1 MAYEV
6 EKHFLLQNGA
16 RVPFQQTPNGAK
28 IFTPRFLVIHY
39 TAGRNFESTVSW
51 FKNPA
56 AKASAHLVLGRAG
69 EIMQMQA
76 FNKICWHAGLS
87 KWKNFRGLNNY
98 AIGIE
103 VDNAGLLQKNEK
115 GIWRSWFGEAY
126 APEDVLVAKHRLG
139 GDAHGWHVY
148 TQKQI
153 DMVFE
158 IALGLHAH
166 YKFDDILGHEDISW
180 PRKTDPGPAFP
191 LQSLKA
197 KVLGRA

>member
-1 MAYEV
+1 MGYEINN
-6 EKHFLLQNGA
+6 HFLSQNGA
-16 RVPFQQTPNGAK
+16 RVPFSQTPNGGK
-28 IFTPRFLVIHY
+28 IFMPRFAVIHY
-39 TAGRNFESTVSW
+39 TAGRTLQSSVSW

-56 AKASAHLVLGRAG
+56 AKASAHLVIGRAG

-76 FNKICWHAGLS
+76 FNKTCWHAGLS
-87 KWKNFRGLNNY
+87 KWKNFRGLNSY

-103 VDNAGLLQKNEK
+103 IDNAGLLQKSEK
-115 GIWRSWFGEAY
+115 GVWRSWFGEIY
-126 APEDVLVAKHRLG
+126 APEDVLVARHRLG
-139 GDAHGWHVY
+139 GDVHGWHTY

-153 DMVFE
+153 DLAFE
-158 IALGLHAH
+158 ITLSLHTR

-197 KVLGRA
+197 KILGRA

>member
-1 MAYEV
+1 MGFGTN
-6 EKHFLLQNGA
+6 KHFLTQNGA
-16 RVPFQQTPNGAK
+16 RVPYAQTPNGGK
-28 IFTPRFLVIHY
+28 ILTPRFLVLHY
-39 TAGRNFESTVSW
+39 TAGRNFESSVSW

-69 EIMQMQA
+69 EIMQMQPL
-76 FNKICWHAGLS
+76 NKTCWHAGVS
-87 KWKNFRGLNNY
+87 KWKKISGLNNY

-103 VDNAGLLQKNEK
+103 IDNAGILQKSEK
-115 GIWRSWFGEAY
+115 GIWRSWFGETY
-126 APEDVLVAKHRLG
+126 PPEEVLVARHRLG
-139 GDAHGWHVY
+139 GDEHGWHIY

-153 DMVFE
+153 ELVCDV
-158 IALGLHAH
+158 AVALHAQ

-191 LQSLKA
+191 LQSIKA